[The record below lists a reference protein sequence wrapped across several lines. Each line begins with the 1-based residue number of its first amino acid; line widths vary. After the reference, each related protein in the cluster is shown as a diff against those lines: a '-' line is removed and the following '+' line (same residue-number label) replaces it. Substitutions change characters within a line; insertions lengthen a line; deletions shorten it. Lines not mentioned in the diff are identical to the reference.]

1 MAGAC
6 WTAPVRAESERGS
19 EMDSFAYTRNYDNI
33 ALFDKHTR
41 RFTFILGDGGIYSYD
56 AIKKTRKS
64 LEYVGT
70 PLENAFANIG
80 RIGPGN
86 AFSSGSEKVQVRV
99 KLFFTDGTF
108 TYGYVSKE
116 TVQKGSLQYH
126 KEIAKA
132 EKLQADKVH
141 GENLP
146 LRCGRSGLCC
156 DVHREPLPYQGYLGE
171 KAL

>member
-1 MAGAC
+1 M
-6 WTAPVRAESERGS
+6 
-19 EMDSFAYTRNYDNI
+19 
-33 ALFDKHTR
+33 
-41 RFTFILGDGGIYSYD
+41 
-56 AIKKTRKS
+56 
-64 LEYVGT
+64 EYVGT

-126 KEIAKA
+126 KEIVKA
-132 EKLQADKVH
+132 EKVVKVLNTIARKKPQR
-141 GENLP
+141 G
-146 LRCGRSGLCC
+146 CRSGFSNQNKENKITLVFMRLAAVC
-156 DVHREPLPYQGYLGE
+156 GMSKG
-171 KAL
+171 

>member
-1 MAGAC
+1 MV
-6 WTAPVRAESERGS
+6 PVGRLRLGQRVKGEVKWIPLHIREIMIISLCLTS
-19 EMDSFAYTRNYDNI
+19 TQD
-33 ALFDKHTR
+33 ALPSYW
-41 RFTFILGDGGIYSYD
+41 GIYSYD
-56 AIKKTRKS
+56 AIKKARKS

-126 KEIAKA
+126 KEIVKA
-132 EKLQADKVH
+132 EKVVKVLNTIARKNRKEDADQDFLIKI
-141 GENLP
+141 
-146 LRCGRSGLCC
+146 RRI
-156 DVHREPLPYQGYLGE
+156 
-171 KAL
+171 K